1 MDYKNMTKRQFLNLP
16 GPNIR
21 ESEES
26 DLCRRTAQAI
36 LHKNYEEFIKCI
48 SSNDFDINERFDTSY
63 TQRENYL
70 GYALHFRNYVAAN
83 EILKFD
89 ELKLTDLDM
98 QEILQTLT
106 LNRKYGLLF
115 SIIKKFEGNLSLPG
129 YVNAV
134 VSLDYTKIKKRSKN
148 ND

>member
-1 MDYKNMTKRQFLNLP
+1 MNYKNMTKRQFLNLP

-21 ESEES
+21 KSEES

-70 GYALHFRNYVAAN
+70 GYALHFGNYFAAN

-98 QEILQTLT
+98 QNILQTLT
-106 LNRKYGLLF
+106 LHKKYIKLF
-115 SIIKKFEGNLSLPG
+115 NIIKKQEGTVSFPR
-129 YVNAV
+129 YINAV
-134 VSLDYTKIKKRSKN
+134 ATLNYNKVKKRAI
-148 ND
+148 

>member
-1 MDYKNMTKRQFLNLP
+1 MNYKGMTKRQFLNLP

-70 GYALHFRNYVAAN
+70 GYALHFGNYFAAN

-98 QEILQTLT
+98 QNILQTLT
-106 LNRKYGLLF
+106 LHKKYIKLF
-115 SIIKKFEGNLSLPG
+115 NIIKKQEGTVSFPR
-129 YVNAV
+129 YINAV
-134 VSLDYTKIKKRSKN
+134 ATLDYTKVKKRVI
-148 ND
+148 

>member
-16 GPNIR
+16 GPNIK

-36 LHKNYEEFIKCI
+36 LNKNNDEFIKCI
-48 SSNDFDINERFDTSY
+48 SSNEFDVNERFDTSY

-70 GYALHFRNYVAAN
+70 GYALHFRNYFAAN
-83 EILKFD
+83 EILKFE

-98 QEILQTLT
+98 QNILQTLT
-106 LNRKYGLLF
+106 LHRKYIKLF
-115 SIIKKFEGNLSLPG
+115 NIIKKQEGTVSFPR
-129 YVNAV
+129 YINAV
-134 VSLDYTKIKKRSKN
+134 TTLNYNKVKKRSI
-148 ND
+148 

>member
-26 DLCRRTAQAI
+26 NSCRRTTQAI
-36 LHKNYEEFIKCI
+36 LHKDNEEFINCI
-48 SSNDFDINERFDTSY
+48 SSKDFDVNERFDTSY

-70 GYALHFRNYVAAN
+70 GYALHFRNYIAAR

-106 LNRKYGLLF
+106 LYNKYGLLF
-115 SIIKKFEGNLSLPG
+115 SIIKKFEDSLSLTR

-134 VSLDYTKIKKRSKN
+134 VSLDYKKVKKRTKN
-148 ND
+148 NS

>member
-26 DLCRRTAQAI
+26 DLCMRTAQAI
-36 LHKNYEEFIKCI
+36 LHKNNEEFIECI
-48 SSNDFDINERFDTSY
+48 SSKAFDVNERFDTSY

-70 GYALHFRNYVAAN
+70 GYALHFRNYAAAR
-83 EILKFD
+83 EILEFD
-89 ELKLTDLDM
+89 DLKLTDLDM

-106 LNRKYGLLF
+106 LHNRYGLLF
-115 SIIKKFEGNLSLPG
+115 SIIKKFEGSLSLPG
-129 YVNAV
+129 YVNAI
-134 VSLDYTKIKKRSKN
+134 VSLDYKKVKKRTKN
-148 ND
+148 NS